1 MGRIKML
8 AKKAKRATSRKRRV
22 VAEVGKK
29 AMKAAAVAG
38 TIAAV
43 NVVLRETLRRRKRGA

>member
-1 MGRIKML
+1 MGTMKRL
-8 AKKAKRATSRKRRV
+8 AKKAKRATSRNRRV

-38 TIAAV
+38 AIAAA
-43 NVVLRETLRRRKRGA
+43 NVVVRETLRRKKA